1 MAFEHFYALRLPFCL
16 YSDSLTSNRLKMIDY
31 IKGDLTE
38 LTPTN
43 AVIETAGVGYFI
55 NISLTTYGALN
66 GKTEAK
72 LYIHEAIREDAYVLF
87 GFMNKSERELFLL
100 LISVSGIGANTA
112 RVIMSSYSA
121 SELQQIIATENVTAL
136 NAIKGIGA
144 KTAQRILVDL
154 KDKILKIGISAD
166 DKTPATLSFAGN
178 PVREET
184 LSALAMLGFA
194 SAPSQKVIDKILKDQ
209 LEVTVEQALKLALK
223 ML

>member
-1 MAFEHFYALRLPFCL
+1 
-16 YSDSLTSNRLKMIDY
+16 MIDY
-31 IKGDLTE
+31 IKGELTE

-43 AVIETAGVGYFI
+43 AVIETGGVGYFI
-55 NISLTTYGALN
+55 NISLTTFGDLN

-121 SELQQIIATENVTAL
+121 AELQQIIASENVTAL

-154 KDKILKIGISAD
+154 KDKILKIGILAD
-166 DKTPATLSFAGN
+166 DKAPSALSFSAN

-184 LSALAMLGFA
+184 LAALTMLGFA
-194 SAPSQKVIDKILKDQ
+194 AAPSQKAIDKILKD
-209 LEVTVEQALKLALK
+209 EPEITVEKALKLALK

>member
-1 MAFEHFYALRLPFCL
+1 
-16 YSDSLTSNRLKMIDY
+16 MIDY

-72 LYIHEAIREDAYVLF
+72 LYIHEVIREDAYVLF
-87 GFMNKSERELFLL
+87 GFMTKSERELFLL

-154 KDKILKIGISAD
+154 KDKILKVGISD
-166 DKTPATLSFAGN
+166 DGKSPSSLSFSTN

-194 SAPSQKVIDKILKDQ
+194 PVPSQKAVDKILKEQ
-209 LEVTVEQALKLALK
+209 PEITVEQALKRALK

>member
-1 MAFEHFYALRLPFCL
+1 
-16 YSDSLTSNRLKMIDY
+16 MIDY

-72 LYIHEAIREDAYVLF
+72 LYIHEVIREDAYVLF
-87 GFMNKSERELFLL
+87 GFMTKSERELLLL

-154 KDKILKIGISAD
+154 KDKILKVGISD
-166 DKTPATLSFAGN
+166 DGKSPSSLSFSTN

-194 SAPSQKVIDKILKDQ
+194 PVPSQKAVDKILKEQ
-209 LEVTVEQALKLALK
+209 PEITVEQALKLALK

>member
-1 MAFEHFYALRLPFCL
+1 
-16 YSDSLTSNRLKMIDY
+16 MIDY
-31 IKGDLTE
+31 IHGKLTE

-55 NISLTTYGALN
+55 NIALTTYGALN

-72 LYIHEAIREDAYVLF
+72 LYIHEAIREDAYILY
-87 GFMNKSERELFLL
+87 GFMNKNERELFLL
-100 LISVSGIGANTA
+100 LISVSGIGVNTA

-136 NAIKGIGA
+136 TAIKGIGT

-154 KDKILKIGISAD
+154 QDKILKIGISAD
-166 DKTPATLSFAGN
+166 DNVAASLSLSKN

-184 LSALAMLGFA
+184 LAALAMLGF
-194 SAPSQKVIDKILKDQ
+194 SVAPSQKAIDKILKK
-209 LEVTVEQALKLALK
+209 EPNITVEQALKLALK

>member
-1 MAFEHFYALRLPFCL
+1 
-16 YSDSLTSNRLKMIDY
+16 MIDY
-31 IKGDLTE
+31 IKGELTE

-43 AVIETAGVGYFI
+43 AVIETGGVGYFI

-72 LYIHEAIREDAYVLF
+72 LYIHEAIREDAYILF

-154 KDKILKIGISAD
+154 KDKILKIGVSSD
-166 DKTPATLSFAGN
+166 DKIPSSLSFSSN

-184 LSALAMLGFA
+184 LAALTMLGFQA
-194 SAPSQKVIDKILKDQ
+194 APSQKVIDKILKEQ
-209 LEVTVEQALKLALK
+209 PELSVEQVLKLALK

>member
-1 MAFEHFYALRLPFCL
+1 
-16 YSDSLTSNRLKMIDY
+16 MIDY
-31 IKGDLTE
+31 IHGKLTE

-55 NISLTTYGALN
+55 NIALTTYGALN

-72 LYIHEAIREDAYVLF
+72 LYIHEAIREDAYILY
-87 GFMNKSERELFLL
+87 GFMNKNERELFLL
-100 LISVSGIGANTA
+100 LISVSGIGVNTA

-121 SELQQIIATENVTAL
+121 SELQQIIATENITAL
-136 NAIKGIGA
+136 TAIKGIGT

-154 KDKILKIGISAD
+154 QDKILKIGVSAD
-166 DKTPATLSFAGN
+166 DNVAASLSLSKN

-184 LSALAMLGFA
+184 LAALAMLGFSA
-194 SAPSQKVIDKILKDQ
+194 APSQKAIDKILKK
-209 LEVTVEQALKLALK
+209 EPNITVEQALKLALK